1 MENLLEWLQNVY
13 ADDFCNGSW
22 EHEHGFTITN
32 IDNPGWNFQ
41 FDLHDSDI
49 SDIPLEEVHI
59 KRNEKD
65 WYQCWIKDGV
75 FHGWGGA
82 NNLIDIIKA
91 FKSGICMLLKLQMK
105 DIRTHNFLKGRRGS
119 AAESGR
125 GGL

>member
-22 EHEHGFTITN
+22 EHEHGVTIDTL
-32 IDNPGWNFQ
+32 DPGWDFKFELINT
-41 FDLHDSDI
+41 DI
-49 SDIPLEEVHI
+49 DDIGFEKISI

-91 FKSGICMLLKLQMK
+91 FKEWYLHASQIADERYK
-105 DIRTHNFLKGRRGS
+105 NS
-119 AAESGR
+119 
-125 GGL
+125 